1 MNLLSYIF
9 KVGDN
14 MAVFEDAIRSF
25 ESLGALDVI
34 LPFLLMFVILFAAL
48 QKTEILGKGKE
59 GKKYNVVIALVIAL
73 LIIIPHV
80 VYGTAD
86 FTDGK
91 LGGALFGMPDV
102 VEIINNSL
110 PSISIWIVAV
120 LMVMLMIGIFAPP
133 NWEAFPFKSW
143 ILWGSVIVVGYIF
156 GNSAGLFKDLPG
168 PLRFI
173 NTPENQAGLL
183 IILIFGIIIYFIV
196 HEPDNPDKRR
206 EDRKK
211 DWAKF
216 WTPPG
221 N

>member
-1 MNLLSYIF
+1 
-9 KVGDN
+9 

-34 LPFLLMFVILFAAL
+34 LPFLLIFVIFFAAL

-59 GKKYNVVIALVIAL
+59 GKKYNVVISLVIAL

-86 FTDGK
+86 FTDGR
-91 LGGALFGMPDV
+91 LGGALTGYPDV

-110 PSISIWIVAV
+110 PSISLWIVGI

-133 NWEAFPFKSW
+133 TWTEFPFKSW
-143 ILWGSVIVVGYIF
+143 ILWGSIIVVGYIF

-173 NTPENQAGLL
+173 NTPQNQAALL
-183 IILIFGIIIYFIV
+183 IILIFGIIIYFII
-196 HEPDNPDKRR
+196 HEPEGTSKDRK
-206 EDRKK
+206 EQRKK

-216 WTPPG
+216 WEPPS
-221 N
+221 